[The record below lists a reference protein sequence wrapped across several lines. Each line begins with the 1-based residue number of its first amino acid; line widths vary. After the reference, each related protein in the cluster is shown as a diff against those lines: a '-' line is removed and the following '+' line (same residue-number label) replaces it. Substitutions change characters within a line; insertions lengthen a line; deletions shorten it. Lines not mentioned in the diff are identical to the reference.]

1 MRNYPEIEIS
11 KHIVHDIS
19 KMSLEDIL
27 NYFDWFKAIKEE
39 RLSIFYKQVFK
50 SNLVELSVDKL
61 QTIYYYFKENIAT
74 RERTPEEIEVE
85 RAKLPKH
92 LQKIHEIPDYE
103 FIEPTKTLMIDAGIY
118 YGELLIKEIEG
129 LRWEI
134 EKDPK
139 MAHYGRPILVKE
151 GIRKDVNPVAVFYVM
166 ALRVQ
171 KGNIKED
178 FLLEAHNHT
187 KNSFLGKQK
196 DFLAM
201 VEKWSKGN
209 K

>member
-1 MRNYPEIEIS
+1 MSSYPEIKVP
-11 KHIVHDIS
+11 KHIVQDNS
-19 KMSLEDIL
+19 KMSLEDVR
-27 NYFDWFKAIKEE
+27 NYFDWFIAIKEE
-39 RLSIFYKQVFK
+39 RLRIFYEQVFK
-50 SNLVELSVDKL
+50 SDQVELSVDKL
-61 QTIYYYFKENIAT
+61 QTIYYFFKKNIAT
-74 RERTPEEIEVE
+74 REQTPEEIEAE

-92 LQKIHEIPDYE
+92 IQKIHEIPDYE
-103 FIEPTKTLMIDAGIY
+103 FIEPTITLMIDAGIY

-139 MAHYGRPILVKE
+139 MAHYGRPILIKE
-151 GIRKDVNPVAVFYVM
+151 EIRKDVNPVAVFYVM

-196 DFLAM
+196 DFFAM
-201 VEKWSKGN
+201 VEKWSK
-209 K
+209 KK